1 MRVHIV
7 AQLFYNNELIINYFY
22 QQPLKPGIGQY
33 SSTSAADAD
42 ETPFLEMC
50 IGKFVYSVMPSSV
63 SVVQKV
69 NGLLQTCQISPYLPA
84 C

>member
-1 MRVHIV
+1 M
-7 AQLFYNNELIINYFY
+7 INYFY

-50 IGKFVYSVMPSSV
+50 IGRFHQS
-63 SVVQKV
+63 
-69 NGLLQTCQISPYLPA
+69 LILPLDV
-84 C
+84 